1 MTHGLGEVTNR
12 SGQPP
17 SVIYP
22 RKINNSLA
30 LTVSRLI
37 SIGKCVCPCIVK
49 SFRKVVSTVTDDMGT
64 DVGIIDNINMIVKLG
79 NQSVNTD
86 ASSGLIEE
94 VILVDM
100 FR

>member
-1 MTHGLGEVTNR
+1 
-12 SGQPP
+12 
-17 SVIYP
+17 
-22 RKINNSLA
+22 
-30 LTVSRLI
+30 
-37 SIGKCVCPCIVK
+37 
-49 SFRKVVSTVTDDMGT
+49 VSTVTDDMGT